1 MQAREAEKVMS
12 KRLHRSD
19 MRRKA
24 LSNKAGQRAV
34 SGEVADGPIGSMVG
48 ETG

>member
-1 MQAREAEKVMS
+1 
-12 KRLHRSD
+12 

-24 LSNKAGQRAV
+24 LSNKAGRRAV